1 MKFYKIYI
9 IILVVFFKTETL
21 FSNSNLFNVNNIQ
34 LEKKD
39 KITNKSL
46 ADLAIKKGF
55 NELTQKILLNED
67 KGKLTNLNFSVIKQ
81 LVTYYQITKV
91 KDKTDN
97 KKFVNFSV
105 TFDKNKVHEL
115 FYKKGILYS
124 EISDKELYI
133 LPILVR
139 NDDIFIFNNN
149 YFYNNWNKIYKNDLI
164 EFILPLENIETIQ
177 KVNNLKDNL
186 LSLEASVLFKEY
198 IGKNLALIF
207 IEDNKNN
214 KHKVY
219 LKTLIQGK
227 TISKGISIKK
237 ENLSIDKI
245 YEEIILQT
253 KKELINLVK
262 SRNLIDIRTPSF
274 LNTKFNLNK
283 KNNFVELNSRIK
295 NIDLIENIYVQEF
308 NKDNMSL
315 KIKYLG
321 KLENI
326 INQLK
331 QENIDLKL
339 VNDQWIIKTL

>member
-1 MKFYKIYI
+1 MKSYKLI
-9 IILVVFFKTETL
+9 IFILVVFFKTETL

-67 KGKLTNLNFSVIKQ
+67 KGKLTNLDFSVIKQ

-97 KKFVNFSV
+97 KKFVNFSI

-149 YFYNNWNKIYKNDLI
+149 YFYDNWNKIYKNDLI

-186 LSLEASVLFKEY
+186 LGLEVSVLFKEY
-198 IGKNLALIF
+198 LGKNLALIF

-219 LKTLIQGK
+219 LKTFIQGK
-227 TISKGISIKK
+227 NISKGISIKK

-245 YEEIILQT
+245 YEEIVLQT

>member
-1 MKFYKIYI
+1 M
-9 IILVVFFKTETL
+9 LG
-21 FSNSNLFNVNNIQ
+21 
-34 LEKKD
+34 LE
-39 KITNKSL
+39 
-46 ADLAIKKGF
+46 
-55 NELTQKILLNED
+55 
-67 KGKLTNLNFSVIKQ
+67 V
-81 LVTYYQITKV
+81 
-91 KDKTDN
+91 
-97 KKFVNFSV
+97 
-105 TFDKNKVHEL
+105 
-115 FYKKGILYS
+115 
-124 EISDKELYI
+124 
-133 LPILVR
+133 
-139 NDDIFIFNNN
+139 
-149 YFYNNWNKIYKNDLI
+149 
-164 EFILPLENIETIQ
+164 
-177 KVNNLKDNL
+177 
-186 LSLEASVLFKEY
+186 SVLFKEY
-198 IGKNLALIF
+198 LGKNLALIF

-219 LKTLIQGK
+219 LKTFIQGK
-227 TISKGISIKK
+227 NISKGISIKK

-245 YEEIILQT
+245 YEEIVLQT